1 MTVLSSRYQDRL
13 GLGASLGK
21 SKETVTPVTKRKIAT
36 KLVLFKL
43 KNHVSVFEAF
53 EAFERYIT
61 RQTG

>member
-1 MTVLSSRYQDRL
+1 M
-13 GLGASLGK
+13 GK

-36 KLVLFKL
+36 ELVLFKL
-43 KNHVSVFEAF
+43 KNRVSVFEAF